1 MFVARSIA
9 ADHRDLI
16 HDVSFDFHGRRMATC
31 SSDQSVKVWDK
42 SENGD
47 WHCTASW
54 KTHSGSVWRVTWA
67 HPEFGQ
73 VLASCS
79 FDRTA
84 AVWEEI
90 VGESNDK
97 LRGQSHW
104 VKRTTLV
111 DSRTSVTDVKFAP
124 KHMGLML
131 ATCSADG
138 VVRIYEA
145 PDVMN
150 LSQWSLQHEIS
161 CKLSCSCISW
171 NPSSSRAHSP
181 MIAVGSDDNSPNI
194 LAKVQIYEYNENTR
208 KYAKAEALM
217 TVTDPVHDIAFAPNL
232 GRSFHILAVA
242 TKDVRIFTLKPL
254 RKELTS
260 SGGLTKFEIHIV
272 AQFDNHNSQV
282 WRVSWNITGTVLA
295 SSGDDGCVRLWKANY
310 MDNWKCTG
318 ILKGNGSP
326 VNGSSQQGIFNASLG
341 SANTSLQNSLNG
353 SSASRYFFPPLDS
366 PRAGSR
372 WSSHAQLLPP
382 PPLIEQS
389 CDADTANLQYPLPR
403 RRCVSRPLNLLPE
416 NEGVPDEGVFLNQ
429 VSTLLALLCAILDV
443 QLHIPSLCHKVG
455 RGTADS
461 GRMFSGP
468 FPGRPGATPWSPP
481 HPAPFL
487 LTAGG
492 AGLGGAARASPNQRC
507 RLPRPDCLAPRPLP
521 RAVPAHGRL
530 RLGRCH
536 WLRGRERQSFGGA
549 RGATAHALPAARVWG
564 GSVARPFPLR
574 AGGVS
579 GARPAAGERCGGG
592 ARRIPSRVLAV
603 GPSVRQRSW
612 CTWNPRKGQSP
623 SLPPLWTKRR
633 SPASE
638 LRGGAWPVSSGSLPA
653 AARRHTELGSPQ
665 VLPGGA
671 AEGGRQAGT
680 ARSGRLYTLN
690 IGWHVS
696 QRRWSFPGSDV
707 RVKCSGPACRCCPG
721 GADGGAGPSA
731 VPGGMMEDFRGI
743 ADETFPSYLGQSLN
757 SSASVLFENVTV
769 SSNPGL
775 PVAASTVAR
784 SQDGSDNRLPD
795 DCASY
800 LEGKHSPL
808 SRSSHS
814 SQSHPEPMERVA
826 LCLHDDMEIATQ
838 IEDPQPSCVN
848 LKESHSIYGE
858 QPQNVVEHSN
868 HSQSTLREFL
878 PVEQLKDLPTG
889 ICFLPDVKNSKVG
902 PSEPSEKLMEGVISS
917 VHLSNSLSSFLE
929 NEKLSSLLST
939 DEDSTGEDIDDE
951 EFDNKLEAYFE
962 QLIQPEIRR
971 DTNLQNLSEHCAA
984 LKLSENV
991 LLKESF
997 KDSAGY
1003 GAVTEID
1010 SGSASDEDSQ
1020 NEGITGCPV
1029 QKQTLPRAVQ
1039 QMNSVTAEDVLDSC
1053 TAAELRLDSLYLQC
1067 MDSHKADV
1075 SDVLPKQELES
1086 SVCQATYSDAEVLH
1100 TARGFLGR
1108 DTTPELPSAN
1118 APQADAT
1125 QCKAGLPDTYLSPAG
1140 DSYENLS
1147 LATTDK
1153 GDLPHS
1159 IVYQNEEGKWVTDL
1173 AYYTAFDEE
1182 QDLNMSEDDKGNE
1195 EFVTGS
1201 EAAAMIA
1208 QDQEEFEKAHRLMQ
1222 AGKVGSLNASE
1233 LANTSWRSANS
1244 FILPRTSD
1252 LHKDASYLRLSLG
1265 EFFGQRSEALGCLGG
1280 GSDVKRPSFGYYIT
1294 SPKKRQPVP
1303 LLMRSDSSGG
1313 DIGREISQLS
1323 EVFSD
1328 DLEAQTKNHANFTSS
1343 EGSGHRVDTAAG
1355 MRENINTEA
1364 ATKSKAKDGIHKG
1377 KFEDSLSNN
1386 SDSVLSISTIANAI
1400 ANASSSA
1407 EPSQLAAMMMALS
1420 NKSKRT
1426 RVLPRAVK
1434 EAELSTNEALSSN
1447 EENSTFDMEKYLKKT
1462 DENRCESEYES
1473 VVKHEAS
1480 VQNLTSD
1487 TFLVGKEKHKDA
1499 FAEDW
1504 INNHSKQQGIEKR
1517 LLHYLSEEGDSQ
1529 NFSSLSGVPSHR
1541 DVNADN
1547 VRCSEKLSD
1556 LVNRKH
1562 LQPMDAD
1569 IGSETL
1575 NENEAHTCG
1584 ILSAAKLEVARQH
1597 LLAYQN
1603 SNLTNACSIGEDRET
1618 ADQTANAVPEPC
1630 NDLVERSAGN
1640 TVSLSNL
1647 KPAKQLSKCVSVSP
1661 TAAKPVQKLNS
1672 DDRRQNTEKRNKD
1685 ASTPHRGNA
1694 KHVTFEKLSPTFQT
1708 NTEHKPVLP
1717 ECDLNLEGEQCSFR
1731 PSTSPL
1737 IHSSPSETSGTAF
1750 SGSEVDFTY
1759 PSRCQGSPCKENVV
1773 PQSVY
1778 SSPSMSRLTYVS
1790 ASGSAR
1796 KNSAVMHSPETS
1808 WDEDAGELS
1817 TTIIQAS
1824 PVSLEE
1830 RRKEN
1835 LEDRSCQ
1842 RNRKKAI
1849 LSTDQEQEENELA
1862 GLQRKPHNV
1871 LDQELAKEGFLRM
1884 NQLPFIP
1891 SNVPANHEEPDSA
1904 KSALPSQLC
1913 TFPPL
1918 SVNMDAQELCQDQ
1931 TNKAQRQGLPVYS
1944 GLSTCLPCKQN
1955 PSGEQH
1961 VHISTVKSHVT
1972 TSESQAIPSS
1982 VPTLLTGHCLAT
1994 APVAQQHL
2002 EAKQPPG
2009 NAVLSHFHGCNAA
2022 GFGLPAGLPCSGIP
2036 VGHVENPLMLG
2047 IPLGPN
2053 IGPGF
2058 LGAASLYNPH
2068 STSWNNNILN
2078 IKPCTGQPLGAGGRE
2093 WELSKSPGIG
2103 HIKVPEELKFP
2114 TACCVGIASQTVLS
2128 VYNPTDRWLQVNIG
2142 ILSVSVNGERMD
2154 PMKYPCLVFKNKTIV
2169 GPYSTNDLKILFL
2182 PSRSGIFQCI
2192 LNVSSW
2198 PVSADAETIVQSEA
2212 LASRVVLTAVAENP
2226 NLEVETGKEDCLDF
2240 GDLPFGNLK
2249 ALPLKLINKTHAFM
2263 PIRLIINAN
2272 AVAWRCFTFSK
2283 EPVNTS
2289 NEQMDAVSQTAAPSV
2304 VNHVIHASYD
2314 GQDPEALT
2322 VWVLFHAPKKQ
2333 ISSSD
2338 SLGPAEEFLA
2348 RVDVEVDSPG
2358 PSTVIKSI
2366 FLRARA
2372 GTARIRIPKDLEKIH
2387 LSASVG
2393 STVKQQLPLVNS
2405 GNISVHLKVQ
2415 ISDQDICFAVKPED
2429 LFLFPGEEQVVTVQF
2444 FPKSTTTTES
2454 ILKILVLPSGPQFEV
2469 MIEGEVESGQNRPVS
2484 TPARCSDIPPILSN
2498 KQFIAWGA
2506 VSLGSSV
2513 QKKLIL
2519 RNDSP
2524 SVPQHLRLLI
2534 RGQDQDSFQLQ
2545 SIFGSEQRLTSSWEL
2560 RMRPKE
2566 DTNIYLMFT
2575 PTRVTCCFAKLEI
2588 KQLGIQSKPGIKFT
2602 IPLSGYGG
2610 ASNIILENVKK
2621 LSDSFLVTLEC
2632 SLSARSQKASFHVRN
2647 TGSRAAYVKVLC
2659 LGNLHTK
2666 TMIDPQV
2673 MRVSPEQFV
2682 LREGTHEVVTVTWNP
2697 MEKNFSPSMVVSTL
2711 CLFWGDEVSR
2721 QQYRRAVMY
2730 KAEVEKR
2737 IIPEN
2742 NLVRNAVFDEEFQGE
2757 QLVTEVCDVPR
2768 ETNDIHL
2775 FYANMQKILLSVVG
2789 YSTCDQDDFQ
2799 QSTGSQ
2805 LELDRLEN
2813 FVTHTAATLDV
2824 LPVKGPQGTSL
2835 SAKNND
2841 LAQNKSDAQETWA
2854 VTPEYLILT
2863 SPTLGETSD
2872 TRRVQILNNSNRML
2886 AFELSWP
2893 AHCLTVTPQHG
2904 DVEPGASTLILVSP
2918 NPSLATRPI
2927 LIPWS
2932 GLICIHCDNGLKFIK
2947 VLIQEAGTQSVSGS
2961 DLPCRRCDIITP
2973 QPENPTVDVP
2983 KLLPRFPLTEM
2994 HIRNR
2999 NIAFPK
3005 TRPGQS
3011 SENYLEM
3018 ENKGNENLKWK
3029 ISSFAPP
3036 YIKGVDGSG
3045 TVYRVPYSAFGF
3057 SHVSGTLE
3065 VHEQEKVAVI
3075 FSPRDT
3081 GDYSQF
3087 WDLEYY
3093 SVGNPSR
3100 KYKLKFQ
3107 LSGNS
3112 TKAENE
3118 TPVVKSSPSALKK
3131 TELVVT
3137 QERKAYPEGQPKR
3150 IKQKE
3155 VIQGVY
3161 APEDVYVFPLTRV
3174 GEACTLKVHLR
3185 NNSRTTHMLKFVSPR
3200 EPFYIRHLKYSLR
3213 SCHYIAVP
3221 VQFKPKVEG
3230 MFEDVFV
3237 VLTSK
3242 YGPIKIRLYGKAIAE
3257 K

>member
-254 RKELTS
+254 RKELSS

-389 CDADTANLQYPLPR
+389 CDADTANLQYPHPR

-416 NEGVPDEGVFLNQ
+416 NEGVVPDEGCFLIH
-429 VSTLLALLCAILDV
+429 VSTLD
-443 QLHIPSLCHKVG
+443 SRDEEHKEFPLNMTKNFFTLRVAEHWDSRPGG
-455 RGTADS
+455 RGASLETFKS
-461 GRMFSGP
+461 GRSSDLLGVA
-468 FPGRPGATPWSPP
+468 RPW
-481 HPAPFL
+481 HF
-487 LTAGG
+487 
-492 AGLGGAARASPNQRC
+492 
-507 RLPRPDCLAPRPLP
+507 LAPRLPP
-521 RAVPAHGRL
+521 RAVPANGRL

-536 WLRGRERQSFGGA
+536 WPRGRERQSLGGA
-549 RGATAHALPAARVWG
+549 RAALLRTRRSRGLFRCAPGERAVP
-564 GSVARPFPLR
+564 ARPL
-574 AGGVS
+574 GG
-579 GARPAAGERCGGG
+579 
-592 ARRIPSRVLAV
+592 
-603 GPSVRQRSW
+603 
-612 CTWNPRKGQSP
+612 
-623 SLPPLWTKRR
+623 
-633 SPASE
+633 
-638 LRGGAWPVSSGSLPA
+638 
-653 AARRHTELGSPQ
+653 AARRRGADPEFWRSVRLSASAPAALGTLRKGRALPSLLFGHKGGRRLAAAPPSPNC
-665 VLPGGA
+665 A
-671 AEGGRQAGT
+671 AERG
-680 ARSGRLYTLN
+680 
-690 IGWHVS
+690 
-696 QRRWSFPGSDV
+696 
-707 RVKCSGPACRCCPG
+707 RCCPT
-721 GADGGAGPSA
+721 GADGAAGPSA
-731 VPGGMMEDFRGI
+731 APVCGMMEDFRNI
-743 ADETFPSYLGQSLN
+743 ADETFPSYLGHSFN
-757 SSASVLFENVTV
+757 SSASVVFENVTV

-784 SQDGSDNRLPD
+784 SQEGGDKRLPD

-808 SRSSHS
+808 SGSSHS
-814 SQSHPEPMERVA
+814 SQSHPEPVERFA
-826 LCLHDDMEIATQ
+826 LCFRDDMEIATQ
-838 IEDPQPSCVN
+838 IEDPQLPCVN
-848 LKESHSIYGE
+848 LKDSHSIYGE
-858 QPQNVVEHSN
+858 PPQNVIEHSN
-868 HSQSTLREFL
+868 RSQSTLREVL
-878 PVEQLKDLPTG
+878 PLEQLEDLPTG
-889 ICFLPDVKNSKVG
+889 ICCRPDVKNSKVG
-902 PSEPSEKLMEGVISS
+902 PSEPSKKLMEDAVSS

-929 NEKLSSLLST
+929 NEKLLSLLST
-939 DEDSTGEDIDDE
+939 DEDSTDDDIDDE
-951 EFDNKLEAYFE
+951 EFDNKLEAYFD

-971 DTNLQNLSEHCAA
+971 DTNLQNLSEGCAA

-991 LLKESF
+991 LLQENF
-997 KDSAGY
+997 QNSAGY
-1003 GAVTEID
+1003 GAVTGID
-1010 SGSASDEDSQ
+1010 SRNASDEDSQ

-1029 QKQTLPRAVQ
+1029 QREMLPRAVQ
-1039 QMNSVTAEDVLDSC
+1039 QTTSVTAGDVLDSH

-1067 MDSHKADV
+1067 VDSHKADV
-1075 SDVLPKQELES
+1075 SDVLPKQEVES
-1086 SVCQATYSDAEVLH
+1086 SVCQAASSDAEVLH
-1100 TARGFLGR
+1100 TARGI
-1108 DTTPELPSAN
+1108 DTTPEVLRAN

-1125 QCKAGLPDTYLSPAG
+1125 QCKVGLPDTYLSPAG
-1140 DSYENLS
+1140 DSCENLS
-1147 LATTDK
+1147 LVTADK

-1173 AYYTAFDEE
+1173 AYYTAFDEQ
-1182 QDLNMSEDDKGNE
+1182 QDLNMSEDDKRNE
-1195 EFVTGS
+1195 EFLTGS

-1222 AGKVGSLNASE
+1222 AGKVGSPNASE

-1328 DLEAQTKNHANFTSS
+1328 DSEEQTKKHANFTSS

-1355 MRENINTEA
+1355 VHEDINTDA
-1364 ATKSKAKDGIHKG
+1364 ATKSKTKDGICKG
-1377 KFEDSLSNN
+1377 KFEDSLSNH

-1426 RVLPRAVK
+1426 RVLPGAVK
-1434 EAELSTNEALSSN
+1434 EAELSASEVLSSN
-1447 EENSTFDMEKYLKKT
+1447 EENSAFDVEKYLKKT
-1462 DENRCESEYES
+1462 DENRCENEYES
-1473 VVKHEAS
+1473 VMKHEAS

-1487 TFLVGKEKHKDA
+1487 TFLLGKDKHKDA

-1504 INNHSKQQGIEKR
+1504 MNKHSKQQGIEKR
-1517 LLHYLSEEGDSQ
+1517 LLDNLNEESDSQ
-1529 NFSSLSGVPSHR
+1529 NFSRLSDIPSR
-1541 DVNADN
+1541 GDVIADH
-1547 VRCSEKLSD
+1547 VRCSGKFSD
-1556 LVNRKH
+1556 LVNSKY
-1562 LQPMDAD
+1562 LQSMDAA
-1569 IGSETL
+1569 IRSETL
-1575 NENEAHTCG
+1575 NENETTHG
-1584 ILSAAKLEVARQH
+1584 ILSAAKMEVAQRNP
-1597 LLAYQN
+1597 LAYRS
-1603 SNLTNACSIGEDRET
+1603 SNLTNACGIGEDRET
-1618 ADQTANAVPEPC
+1618 VDQAANAVPEPC
-1630 NDLVERSAGN
+1630 NDLVEGTAGN
-1640 TVSLSNL
+1640 TLSFSNL
-1647 KPAKQLSKCVSVSP
+1647 KPAKQSSKYVSVSP
-1661 TAAKPVQKLNS
+1661 TTAKPVQKLNNEE
-1672 DDRRQNTEKRNKD
+1672 RNQNTEKRNKD
-1685 ASTPHRGNA
+1685 ASTPRRGNA
-1694 KHVTFEKLSPTFQT
+1694 KHVTFEKLSPTFQ
-1708 NTEHKPVLP
+1708 NSTEHKPILP
-1717 ECDLNLEGEQCSFR
+1717 ESDLNLEGEQCSFR

-1737 IHSSPSETSGTAF
+1737 IHSSPSDTSGTAF
-1750 SGSEVDFTY
+1750 SGSEVDFTC
-1759 PSRCQGSPCKENVV
+1759 PSHCQESPCKENVV

-1778 SSPSMSRLTYVS
+1778 CSPSMSRLTYVS
-1790 ASGSAR
+1790 VPGSTR
-1796 KNSAVMHSPETS
+1796 KNPAVIHSPGTY
-1808 WDEDAGELS
+1808 WGEDAGELS

-1824 PVSLEE
+1824 PVPPQEH
-1830 RRKEN
+1830 RKEN
-1835 LEDRSCQ
+1835 QEDRSCQ
-1842 RNRKKAI
+1842 RNRRKAVHGI
-1849 LSTDQEQEENELA
+1849 DQGHGENELA

-1871 LDQELAKEGFLRM
+1871 LDQELAKEGFLRID
-1884 NQLPFIP
+1884 QLPFNP
-1891 SNVPANHEEPDSA
+1891 SNVPANHEELDRV
-1904 KSALPSQLC
+1904 KSALPSKLRS
-1913 TFPPL
+1913 FPPL
-1918 SVNMDAQELCQDQ
+1918 SVNADAQEVCQDQ
-1931 TNKAQRQGLPVYS
+1931 TNKAQRQGLPSQHVLPVYS
-1944 GLSTCLPCKQN
+1944 GLNTCLPCKQN
-1955 PSGEQH
+1955 SSGEQH
-1961 VHISTVKSHVT
+1961 VHISTGKSHVT
-1972 TSESQAIPSS
+1972 TSESQAISS

-1994 APVAQQHL
+1994 TPFAQQHL
-2002 EAKQPPG
+2002 GSKQPPG
-2009 NAVLSHFHGCNAA
+2009 NAVLSQFHGCSAA

-2036 VGHVENPLMLG
+2036 AGHVENPLMLG

-2053 IGPGF
+2053 IGSGF

-2068 STSWNNNILN
+2068 STSWSNNILN

-2114 TACCVGIASQTVLS
+2114 NACCVGIASQTVLS

-2142 ILSVSVNGERMD
+2142 ILSVSVNGVKVD
-2154 PMKYPCLVFKNKTIV
+2154 PMKYQCLVFKNKTIV

-2226 NLEVETGKEDCLDF
+2226 NLEVESGKGDCLDF

-2304 VNHVIHASYD
+2304 VNHVIHASCD

-2338 SLGPAEEFLA
+2338 SLGPAEDFLA

-2372 GTARIRIPKDLEKIH
+2372 GTARIHIPKDLEKIH
-2387 LSASVG
+2387 LSTSVG
-2393 STVKQQLPLVNS
+2393 STVKQQLPLVNA
-2405 GNISVHLKVQ
+2405 GNISVHLKVKT
-2415 ISDQDICFAVKPED
+2415 SDQDSSFAVKPED

-2444 FPKSTTTTES
+2444 FPKSTRTTES
-2454 ILKILVLPSGPQFEV
+2454 ILKILVLPSGPEFEV
-2469 MIEGEVESGQNRPVS
+2469 MIEGEVESGKNRPV
-2484 TPARCSDIPPILSN
+2484 TTAAGYSDIPPILSN

-2524 SVPQHLRLLI
+2524 SVTQHLRLLI

-2545 SIFGSEQRLTSSWEL
+2545 SIFGSEQRLTSNWEL
-2560 RMRPKE
+2560 KMRPKE

-2588 KQLGIQSKPGIKFT
+2588 KQLGIRSMPGIKFT

-2610 ASNIILENVKK
+2610 TSNIILENVKK
-2621 LSDSFLVTLEC
+2621 LSDSFMITLEG
-2632 SLSARSQKASFHVRN
+2632 SLSARLQKASFHVRN
-2647 TGSRAAYVKVLC
+2647 TGSRAAYVKALC
-2659 LGNLHTK
+2659 LGNLQAK
-2666 TMIDPQV
+2666 TVMDPQV
-2673 MRVSPEQFV
+2673 MTVSPEKFV
-2682 LREGTHEVVTVTWNP
+2682 LREGRHEVITVTWNP
-2697 MEKNFSPSMVVSTL
+2697 MEENFHPSMLVSTL

-2730 KAEVEKR
+2730 KPGVEKR
-2737 IIPEN
+2737 IIPESS
-2742 NLVRNAVFDEEFQGE
+2742 LVRNAVFDEEFQGE

-2768 ETNDIHL
+2768 QTNDIHL
-2775 FYANMQKILLSVVG
+2775 FYANMQKVLLSVVG
-2789 YSTCDQDDFQ
+2789 YSTCDQDGFQ
-2799 QSTGSQ
+2799 QSSGPQ

-2813 FVTHTAATLDV
+2813 FVRHTGATLDV
-2824 LPVKGPQGTSL
+2824 LPVKGPQGSSL
-2835 SAKNND
+2835 SAKTND
-2841 LAQNKSDAQETWA
+2841 LPQNKSDAQQTWA
-2854 VTPEYLILT
+2854 VTPEYLTLT
-2863 SPTLGETSD
+2863 SPSIGETAD

-2886 AFELSWP
+2886 TFELSWP
-2893 AHCLTVTPQHG
+2893 AHCLTITPQHG
-2904 DVEPGASTLILVSP
+2904 DIEPGGSTVILVSP
-2918 NPSLATRPI
+2918 NPSLATRPT
-2927 LIPWS
+2927 LIPWG
-2932 GLICIHCDNGLKFIK
+2932 GLIYIHCDNGLKFIK
-2947 VLIQEAGTQSVSGS
+2947 VLIQEAVTQSVSGS

-2973 QPENPTVDVP
+2973 QSENPAVDAP
-2983 KLLPRFPLTEM
+2983 KPLPRFPLTEM
-2994 HIRNR
+2994 DIKNR
-2999 NIAFPK
+2999 NIVFPK

-3011 SENYLEM
+3011 SENYLEI

-3029 ISSFAPP
+3029 LSSFAPP

-3057 SHVSGTLE
+3057 PHVSGTLKG
-3065 VHEQEKVAVI
+3065 HGQEKVAVI
-3075 FSPRDT
+3075 FSPRDK

-3087 WDLEYY
+3087 WDLEYC
-3093 SVGNPSR
+3093 SAGNPSR
-3100 KYKLKFQ
+3100 KHKLKFQ

-3118 TPVVKSSPSALKK
+3118 TPVLKSSPSALKK
-3131 TELVVT
+3131 TELPVT
-3137 QERKAYPEGQPKR
+3137 PEGKAYSEVQPKR
-3150 IKQKE
+3150 IRQKE
-3155 VIQGVY
+3155 VVQGVY

-3174 GEACTLKVHLR
+3174 GETCTLKVHLR
-3185 NNSRTTHMLKFVSPR
+3185 NNSRVTHMLKFVKPR
-3200 EPFYIRHLKYSLR
+3200 EPFYIKHLKYCLR

-3221 VQFKPKVEG
+3221 VQFKPKAEG

-3237 VLTSK
+3237 VMTSK
-3242 YGPIKIRLYGKAIAE
+3242 YGPINIRLYGKAIA
-3257 K
+3257 KK

>member
-1 MFVARSIA
+1 
-9 ADHRDLI
+9 
-16 HDVSFDFHGRRMATC
+16 
-31 SSDQSVKVWDK
+31 
-42 SENGD
+42 
-47 WHCTASW
+47 
-54 KTHSGSVWRVTWA
+54 
-67 HPEFGQ
+67 
-73 VLASCS
+73 
-79 FDRTA
+79 
-84 AVWEEI
+84 
-90 VGESNDK
+90 
-97 LRGQSHW
+97 
-104 VKRTTLV
+104 
-111 DSRTSVTDVKFAP
+111 
-124 KHMGLML
+124 
-131 ATCSADG
+131 
-138 VVRIYEA
+138 
-145 PDVMN
+145 
-150 LSQWSLQHEIS
+150 
-161 CKLSCSCISW
+161 
-171 NPSSSRAHSP
+171 
-181 MIAVGSDDNSPNI
+181 
-194 LAKVQIYEYNENTR
+194 
-208 KYAKAEALM
+208 
-217 TVTDPVHDIAFAPNL
+217 
-232 GRSFHILAVA
+232 
-242 TKDVRIFTLKPL
+242 
-254 RKELTS
+254 
-260 SGGLTKFEIHIV
+260 
-272 AQFDNHNSQV
+272 
-282 WRVSWNITGTVLA
+282 
-295 SSGDDGCVRLWKANY
+295 
-310 MDNWKCTG
+310 
-318 ILKGNGSP
+318 
-326 VNGSSQQGIFNASLG
+326 
-341 SANTSLQNSLNG
+341 
-353 SSASRYFFPPLDS
+353 
-366 PRAGSR
+366 
-372 WSSHAQLLPP
+372 
-382 PPLIEQS
+382 
-389 CDADTANLQYPLPR
+389 
-403 RRCVSRPLNLLPE
+403 
-416 NEGVPDEGVFLNQ
+416 
-429 VSTLLALLCAILDV
+429 
-443 QLHIPSLCHKVG
+443 
-455 RGTADS
+455 
-461 GRMFSGP
+461 
-468 FPGRPGATPWSPP
+468 
-481 HPAPFL
+481 
-487 LTAGG
+487 
-492 AGLGGAARASPNQRC
+492 
-507 RLPRPDCLAPRPLP
+507 
-521 RAVPAHGRL
+521 
-530 RLGRCH
+530 
-536 WLRGRERQSFGGA
+536 
-549 RGATAHALPAARVWG
+549 
-564 GSVARPFPLR
+564 
-574 AGGVS
+574 
-579 GARPAAGERCGGG
+579 
-592 ARRIPSRVLAV
+592 
-603 GPSVRQRSW
+603 
-612 CTWNPRKGQSP
+612 
-623 SLPPLWTKRR
+623 
-633 SPASE
+633 
-638 LRGGAWPVSSGSLPA
+638 
-653 AARRHTELGSPQ
+653 
-665 VLPGGA
+665 
-671 AEGGRQAGT
+671 
-680 ARSGRLYTLN
+680 
-690 IGWHVS
+690 
-696 QRRWSFPGSDV
+696 
-707 RVKCSGPACRCCPG
+707 
-721 GADGGAGPSA
+721 
-731 VPGGMMEDFRGI
+731 MMEDFRNI

-784 SQDGSDNRLPD
+784 SQEGGDNRLRD

-808 SRSSHS
+808 SGSSHS
-814 SQSHPEPMERVA
+814 SQSHAEPVERFA
-826 LCLHDDMEIATQ
+826 LCFRDDMEIATQ
-838 IEDPQPSCVN
+838 IEEPQPSCVN
-848 LKESHSIYGE
+848 LKESHSIHGE
-858 QPQNVVEHSN
+858 QPQNVIEHSN
-868 HSQSTLREFL
+868 YSQSTLREVL
-878 PVEQLKDLPTG
+878 PLEQLEDLPNG
-889 ICFLPDVKNSKVG
+889 IRFLPDVKSSKVG
-902 PSEPSEKLMEGVISS
+902 PSEPSEKMMEGAVSS

-939 DEDSTGEDIDDE
+939 DEDSTGDDIDDE

-971 DTNLQNLSEHCAA
+971 DTNLQNLSECCAA

-991 LLKESF
+991 LLKENL

-1029 QKQTLPRAVQ
+1029 QREMLPRAVQ
-1039 QMNSVTAEDVLDSC
+1039 QMNSMTAGDVLDSR

-1067 MDSHKADV
+1067 MDGHKADV
-1075 SDVLPKQELES
+1075 SDVLPKQEVES
-1086 SVCQATYSDAEVLH
+1086 SVCQAASSDAEVLH

-1108 DTTPELPSAN
+1108 DTTPEVLSAN

-1140 DSYENLS
+1140 DSCENLS
-1147 LATTDK
+1147 LTTTDK

-1182 QDLNMSEDDKGNE
+1182 QDLNMSEGDKRNE
-1195 EFVTGS
+1195 EFITGS

-1328 DLEAQTKNHANFTSS
+1328 DLEAQRKKHANFTSS
-1343 EGSGHRVDTAAG
+1343 GGSGHRVDTAAG
-1355 MRENINTEA
+1355 IHENINTEA

-1377 KFEDSLSNN
+1377 KFEDSLSNH

-1426 RVLPRAVK
+1426 RVLPGAVK
-1434 EAELSTNEALSSN
+1434 EAELSANEALSSN
-1447 EENSTFDMEKYLKKT
+1447 EENSEFDMEKYLKKT

-1473 VVKHEAS
+1473 VMKHEAS
-1480 VQNLTSD
+1480 LRNLTSD
-1487 TFLVGKEKHKDA
+1487 TFLVGKDKHKDA

-1517 LLHYLSEEGDSQ
+1517 LLDYLNEESDSQ
-1529 NFSSLSGVPSHR
+1529 NFSSLSGIPSRR
-1541 DVNADN
+1541 DVIADN
-1547 VRCSEKLSD
+1547 VHCSEKLSD

-1562 LQPMDAD
+1562 LQSMDAD
-1569 IGSETL
+1569 IRSETL

-1584 ILSAAKLEVARQH
+1584 ILSAAKMEVTQRN

-1603 SNLTNACSIGEDRET
+1603 SNLTNACSIGEDKET
-1618 ADQTANAVPEPC
+1618 VDQAGNAVPEPC

-1640 TVSLSNL
+1640 TVSFSNL
-1647 KPAKQLSKCVSVSP
+1647 KPAKQFSKYVSVSP
-1661 TAAKPVQKLNS
+1661 TAAKPVQKLNN
-1672 DDRRQNTEKRNKD
+1672 DNRKQNTEKRNKD
-1685 ASTPHRGNA
+1685 ASTPRRGNA
-1694 KHVTFEKLSPTFQT
+1694 KHVTFEKLSPTFQSS
-1708 NTEHKPVLP
+1708 TEHKPVLP

-1750 SGSEVDFTY
+1750 SGSEVDFNY
-1759 PSRCQGSPCKENVV
+1759 PSHCQESPCKENVV

-1796 KNSAVMHSPETS
+1796 KNSAVMRSPETS

-1824 PVSLEE
+1824 PVPLQED
-1830 RRKEN
+1830 RKEN
-1835 LEDRSCQ
+1835 LEDRLRQ
-1842 RNRKKAI
+1842 RSRKKAI
-1849 LSTDQEQEENELA
+1849 LSIDQEQEENELA
-1862 GLQRKPHNV
+1862 GLQRKPHNI
-1871 LDQELAKEGFLRM
+1871 LDQELAKEGFLRI
-1884 NQLPFIP
+1884 NQVPFIP
-1891 SNVPANHEEPDSA
+1891 SNVPPNHEELDHV
-1904 KSALPSQLC
+1904 KSALPSKLC

-1918 SVNMDAQELCQDQ
+1918 SVNVDAQELCQDQ
-1931 TNKAQRQGLPVYS
+1931 TNKAQRQGLPSQNVLPVYS
-1944 GLSTCLPCKQN
+1944 GLNTCLPCKN
-1955 PSGEQH
+1955 SSGEQH

-1972 TSESQAIPSS
+1972 TSESQAISSS

-1994 APVAQQHL
+1994 TPFAKQHL
-2002 EAKQPPG
+2002 GTKQPAG
-2009 NAVLSHFHGCNAA
+2009 NAVLSQFHGCSAA

-2036 VGHVENPLMLG
+2036 GGHVENPLMLG
-2047 IPLGPN
+2047 IPLGAN

-2068 STSWNNNILN
+2068 GTSWNNNILN

-2114 TACCVGIASQTVLS
+2114 NACCVGIASQTVLS

-2154 PMKYPCLVFKNKTIV
+2154 PVKYQCLVFKNKTIV
-2169 GPYSTNDLKILFL
+2169 GPYSANDLKILFL

-2198 PVSADAETIVQSEA
+2198 PVSADSETIIQSEA

-2226 NLEVETGKEDCLDF
+2226 NLEVESGKGDCLDF

-2304 VNHVIHASYD
+2304 VNHVIHASCD

-2372 GTARIRIPKDLEKIH
+2372 GTARICIPKDLKKIH

-2393 STVKQQLPLVNS
+2393 STVKQQLSLVNS

-2415 ISDQDICFAVKPED
+2415 TSDQDSSFAVKPED

-2484 TPARCSDIPPILSN
+2484 TAAGCSDIPPILSN

-2524 SVPQHLRLLI
+2524 SVTQHLRLLI

-2610 ASNIILENVKK
+2610 TSNIILENVKK
-2621 LSDSFLVTLEC
+2621 LSDSFLVTLEG
-2632 SLSARSQKASFHVRN
+2632 SLSARSQEASFHVRN

-2659 LGNLHTK
+2659 LGNLQTK
-2666 TMIDPQV
+2666 AAMDPQV

-2682 LREGTHEVVTVTWNP
+2682 LREGTHEVITVTWNP

-2757 QLVTEVCDVPR
+2757 LLVTEVCDVPR

-2775 FYANMQKILLSVVG
+2775 FYANMQKVLLSVVG
-2789 YSTCDQDDFQ
+2789 YSTCDQDGFQ
-2799 QSTGSQ
+2799 QSTGPQ

-2824 LPVKGPQGTSL
+2824 LPVKGPQGISL
-2835 SAKNND
+2835 SAKNNN
-2841 LAQNKSDAQETWA
+2841 LAQNKSDSQETWA

-2904 DVEPGASTLILVSP
+2904 DVEPG
-2918 NPSLATRPI
+2918 
-2927 LIPWS
+2927 
-2932 GLICIHCDNGLKFIK
+2932 
-2947 VLIQEAGTQSVSGS
+2947 
-2961 DLPCRRCDIITP
+2961 
-2973 QPENPTVDVP
+2973 
-2983 KLLPRFPLTEM
+2983 
-2994 HIRNR
+2994 
-2999 NIAFPK
+2999 
-3005 TRPGQS
+3005 
-3011 SENYLEM
+3011 
-3018 ENKGNENLKWK
+3018 
-3029 ISSFAPP
+3029 
-3036 YIKGVDGSG
+3036 GV
-3045 TVYRVPYSAFGF
+3045 
-3057 SHVSGTLE
+3057 H
-3065 VHEQEKVAVI
+3065 
-3075 FSPRDT
+3075 
-3081 GDYSQF
+3081 
-3087 WDLEYY
+3087 
-3093 SVGNPSR
+3093 
-3100 KYKLKFQ
+3100 
-3107 LSGNS
+3107 
-3112 TKAENE
+3112 
-3118 TPVVKSSPSALKK
+3118 
-3131 TELVVT
+3131 
-3137 QERKAYPEGQPKR
+3137 
-3150 IKQKE
+3150 
-3155 VIQGVY
+3155 
-3161 APEDVYVFPLTRV
+3161 
-3174 GEACTLKVHLR
+3174 
-3185 NNSRTTHMLKFVSPR
+3185 
-3200 EPFYIRHLKYSLR
+3200 
-3213 SCHYIAVP
+3213 
-3221 VQFKPKVEG
+3221 
-3230 MFEDVFV
+3230 
-3237 VLTSK
+3237 
-3242 YGPIKIRLYGKAIAE
+3242 
-3257 K
+3257 